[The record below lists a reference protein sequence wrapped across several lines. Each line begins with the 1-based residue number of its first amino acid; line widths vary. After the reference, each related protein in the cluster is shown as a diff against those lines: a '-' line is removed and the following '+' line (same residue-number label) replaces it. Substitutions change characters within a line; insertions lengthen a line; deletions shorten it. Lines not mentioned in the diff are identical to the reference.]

1 MVNMALVA
9 HFMARDPGW
18 WGLKALYDQL
28 SCMAGKEAA
37 VLQGLHQGF
46 AEGAA
51 PPQRMVK
58 GSPQSVRDEAT
69 DTPGWR
75 LLAVPEGATALVLY
89 YEVQPQGDMLTFF
102 PRASGAES
110 AVEVAVLRGGK
121 LKPVA
126 RLAGKPGVWSPI
138 SARWSIPL
146 VCLDRDRPITF
157 QVTLTGPWAQLWT
170 RDKAAFFE

>member
-1 MVNMALVA
+1 MALVS
-9 HFMARDPGW
+9 HFMSRDPGW
-18 WGLKALYDQL
+18 WGLKTFYDQL
-28 SCMAGKEAA
+28 GCIAGKQAA

-46 AEGAA
+46 TEGPA
-51 PPQRMVK
+51 PRQRMVK
-58 GSPQSVRDEAT
+58 ASLSSLRDEET

-75 LLAVPEGATALVLY
+75 LLAVPEEATSVTLL
-89 YEVQPQGDMLTFF
+89 YEVHPQGNTLTFF
-102 PRASGAES
+102 PRASGSES

-146 VCLDRDRPITF
+146 ECLDRDGPITF